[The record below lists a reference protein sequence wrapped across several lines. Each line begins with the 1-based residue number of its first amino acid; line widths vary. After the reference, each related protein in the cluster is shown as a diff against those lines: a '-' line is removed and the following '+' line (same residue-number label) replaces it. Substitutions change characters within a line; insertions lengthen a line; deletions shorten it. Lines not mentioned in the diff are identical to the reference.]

1 MSIPLPPTAGW
12 VVPFYDFQDRLTGC
26 YSAPPHATHVEAAR
40 RLRGQYPQATRLLE
54 LGAGGGQ
61 FAVSA
66 AAEGFRVTALE
77 LRAAGVAHML
87 RLAREYGVTLN
98 GIQGDFYT
106 ADPGGPFDLIVYWDG
121 FGVGSDDDQRRLL
134 TRMAGWLAPQG
145 HALLDVY
152 TPWYWASHAGYTRHT
167 DTYTQ
172 VYGFDSATSRMTDT
186 YVEPGGQRHS
196 QSLRCYS
203 PDDLRRLLAGT
214 GLRLARAEPGG
225 MFDTA
230 TGTWH
235 PQADWASC
243 MTFQAVLVPE

>member
-1 MSIPLPPTAGW
+1 MSIPPPSAAGW
-12 VVPFYDFQDRLTGC
+12 VVPFYDFQDRLIGC

-40 RLRGQYPQATRLLE
+40 RLRGQYPQANRLLE

-66 AAEGFRVTALE
+66 AAEGFAVTALE
-77 LRAAGVAHML
+77 LRAAGVEHTL
-87 RLAREYGVTLN
+87 QLARKHGVSLSAV
-98 GIQGDFYT
+98 QGDFYA

-121 FGVGSDDDQRRLL
+121 FGVGSDDDQHRLL

-145 HALLDVY
+145 HALLDIY

-172 VYGFDSATSRMTDT
+172 VYGFDRASGRMTDT
-186 YVEPGGQRHS
+186 YLEPGGQRHT

-225 MFDTA
+225 MFDTG

-243 MTFQAVLVPE
+243 MTYQAVLVPE

>member
-1 MSIPLPPTAGW
+1 MSIPPPPTAGW
-12 VVPFYDFQDRLTGC
+12 VVPFYDLQDRLIGC
-26 YSAPPHATHVEAAR
+26 YSAPLHAAHVEAAR
-40 RLRGQYPQATRLLE
+40 RLRGQYPQANRLLE

-66 AAEGFRVTALE
+66 AAEGFTVTALE
-77 LRAAGVAHML
+77 LRAAGVEHTL
-87 RLAREYGVTLN
+87 RLAREHGVTLSAV
-98 GIQGDFYT
+98 QGDFYA

-134 TRMAGWLAPQG
+134 TRISGWLAPQG
-145 HALLDVY
+145 HVLLDIY
-152 TPWYWASHAGYTRHT
+152 TPWYWASHAGYTRRT

-172 VYGFDSATSRMTDT
+172 VYGFDRASGRMTDT
-186 YVEPGGQRHS
+186 YMEPGGQRHT

-203 PDDLRRLLAGT
+203 PDDLRRLLAST

-225 MFDTA
+225 MFDTG

-243 MTFQAVLVPE
+243 MTFQAALVPE